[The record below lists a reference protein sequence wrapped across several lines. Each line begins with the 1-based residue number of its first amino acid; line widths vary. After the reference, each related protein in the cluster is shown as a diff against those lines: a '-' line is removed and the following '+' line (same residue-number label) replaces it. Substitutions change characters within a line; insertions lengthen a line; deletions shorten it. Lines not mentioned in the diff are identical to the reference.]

1 VATVVRTAST
11 ADARGIADVHV
22 AGWRWAYRG
31 LIPDA
36 FIDALRVEDRERFW
50 TGALATPGDREV
62 LVAEEDGTL
71 VGFVAIGPTEDED
84 ALPGTGEVV
93 ALYVLP
99 EVAGSGVGRTLFAAA
114 IDRLVATPY
123 ARGSLWV
130 LADNERARRFYEAAG
145 WSWDGTI
152 GTHRFD
158 CAERPVVRYI
168 GDLIGR

>member
-1 VATVVRTAST
+1 MATVVRTASA
-11 ADARGIADVHV
+11 ADATGIAEVHV

-50 TGALATPGDREV
+50 TDALATPGDREI
-62 LVAEEDGTL
+62 LVAERDATT
-71 VGFVAIGPTEDED
+71 VGFVAIGPTEDEA
-84 ALPGTGEVV
+84 ALPGTGEVF

-99 EVAGSGVGRTLFAAA
+99 EVVGSGVGRGLFAAA
-114 IDRLVATPY
+114 IDRLVATAF

-130 LADNERARRFYEAAG
+130 LADNERARRFYEAVG
-145 WSWDGTI
+145 WSWDGTT

-158 CAERPVVRYI
+158 CAERPVVRYV
-168 GDLIGR
+168 GDLDGR